1 MKAKILL
8 IIMLFVFANNMFA
21 QKQIVADF
29 EEWTPLNGWPG
40 VEEPLG
46 WTSLNRFTAP
56 LGKVSV
62 KKSTQAYHGNYSVEI
77 RPLASSSLNSTRVTY
92 ILNGA
97 ARIDSN
103 TFQFDTLGWGVPR
116 PSGFQRLWGYYRYA
130 PDSMNQDSAYLF
142 VLSRKGSERYFLGNI
157 VFSAN
162 DTFSLFEC
170 WLSGFPA
177 FEPDTLSIG
186 VFYSTNDT
194 SAQPKGRLWIDFL
207 TSFNPNNTSE
217 TEKQIV
223 QLYPNPVSRVLSL
236 NATGLNKEV
245 WVSVTNITGTQVLRK
260 KLFFNQGKAEL
271 DFTGIERGFYIVSID
286 QFLPA
291 KVVKMD

>member
-1 MKAKILL
+1 M
-8 IIMLFVFANNMFA
+8 
-21 QKQIVADF
+21 
-29 EEWTPLNGWPG
+29 
-40 VEEPLG
+40 EP
-46 WTSLNRFTAP
+46 AP
-56 LGKVSV
+56 
-62 KKSTQAYHGNYSVEI
+62 QAYHGNYSLEI
-77 RPLASSSLNSTRVTY
+77 KPLASSSLNSTSVTY

-103 TFQFDTLGWGVPR
+103 TFQFDTLGWGVPK

-157 VFSAN
+157 VFSAI

-186 VFYSTNDT
+186 IFYSTNDT
-194 SAQPKGRLWIDFL
+194 SAKPKGRLWIDFL
-207 TSFNPNNTSE
+207 TSFNPNSTSE
-217 TEKQIV
+217 NEKHSV
-223 QLYPNPVSRVLSL
+223 QLYPNPVSGVLSL

-245 WVSVTNITGTQVLRK
+245 MVSVTTITGTQVLKK
-260 KLFFNQGKAEL
+260 KLSFNQGKAEL
-271 DFTGIERGFYIVSID
+271 DLTGIERGFYLLNID

>member
-1 MKAKILL
+1 MKVKVLL
-8 IIMLFVFANNMFA
+8 IVILFVFANNIFA

-46 WTSLNRFTAP
+46 WTTLNRYTAP
-56 LGKVSV
+56 TGLVSV
-62 KKSTQAYHGNYSVEI
+62 KKSPQAYHGNYSLEI
-77 RPLASSSLNSTRVTY
+77 KPLASSSLNSTSVTY

-103 TFQFDTLGWGVPR
+103 TFQFDTLGWGVPK

-157 VFSAN
+157 VFSAI

-186 VFYSTNDT
+186 IFYSTNDT
-194 SAQPKGRLWIDFL
+194 SAKPKGRLWIDFL
-207 TSFNPNNTSE
+207 TSFNPNSTSE
-217 TEKQIV
+217 NEKHSV

-245 WVSVTNITGTQVLRK
+245 MGFCNHHYGYASVKEKT
-260 KLFFNQGKAEL
+260 
-271 DFTGIERGFYIVSID
+271 
-286 QFLPA
+286 FL
-291 KVVKMD
+291 